1 MKRVNPAIG
10 QDEFAVDARF
20 VQPICVFNAFIE
32 KQVSNS
38 DPDPSRRKPGKQ
50 GATGGN

>member
-1 MKRVNPAIG
+1 MESMDTAFS

-20 VQPICVFNAFIE
+20 LQPIRVFNAFIE
-32 KQVSNS
+32 EEVSCSN
-38 DPDPSRRKPGKQ
+38 PDPSRRKVGKQ